1 MVLMM
6 NQSRPHLPQ
15 MCRQKVQARNA
26 SAQTVVK
33 LATSKQTK
41 STTPPKAFCQVLEQ
55 CTNKNAF
62 TFRLCPMLNG
72 TMKQDEGF
80 GSPAFT
86 IGTADL

>member
-1 MVLMM
+1 MVLTM
-6 NQSRPHLPQ
+6 NQSRRHLRQ

-33 LATSKQTK
+33 LATSKQIK
-41 STTPPKAFCQVLEQ
+41 STTPKAFCQVLEQ

-62 TFRLCPMLNG
+62 DLRLCPMLNG

-80 GSPAFT
+80 GSSAFT